1 MVVYLGRV
9 NGVGIA
15 VLLVVEGAKR
25 LLGWLRFY
33 SEILVRFH
41 DFDFMRNLFDFSIW
55 ILYLECIGLDRLD
68 IHGLVVF
75 NDIILNKIV
84 TVLLEYLLGPVE
96 NFLPND
102 VALYIYILFEVLL
115 FEKENTGAINSL
127 FTYVKKIRN

>member
-55 ILYLECIGLDRLD
+55 ILYLESVGLDRFD
-68 IHGLVVF
+68 VHGLVVF
-75 NDIILNKIV
+75 NDVILNKVV
-84 TVLLEYLLGPVE
+84 TVLLKYLLGPIE
-96 NFLPND
+96 NFLPNN
-102 VALYIYILFEVLL
+102 VALYIYVLFEVFL
-115 FEKENTGAINSL
+115 FKKEDTRAVNSL
-127 FTYVKKIRN
+127 FT

>member
-1 MVVYLGRV
+1 LVVDLRGV
-9 NGVGIA
+9 DGVGIT
-15 VLLVVEGAKR
+15 VLLVVESAKR
-25 LLGWLRFY
+25 LLGRLRFY

-55 ILYLECIGLDRLD
+55 ILYLECVGLDRLD

-75 NDIILNKIV
+75 NDIILNKVV

-102 VALYIYILFEVLL
+102 VALYIYVLFEVLL
-115 FEKENTGAINSL
+115 FEKKDARAVNSL
-127 FTYVKKIRN
+127 FT